1 MHRSG
6 RTARAGRKGKAISVV
21 TPVEEIAL
29 LKTGQIFGLHF
40 EKLQP
45 PTQQEADERVAELL
59 VADLEREVRNLSPA
73 MTKRLARI
81 EEICGLDVRDGRRLM
96 HFYLSSETSALS

>member
-1 MHRSG
+1 M
-6 RTARAGRKGKAISVV
+6 V

-73 MTKRLARI
+73 MTKRLARFSNVARQLI
-81 EEICGLDVRDGRRLM
+81 SEERADELGLLLMKRWTANMARFRLEDEDG
-96 HFYLSSETSALS
+96 EQA